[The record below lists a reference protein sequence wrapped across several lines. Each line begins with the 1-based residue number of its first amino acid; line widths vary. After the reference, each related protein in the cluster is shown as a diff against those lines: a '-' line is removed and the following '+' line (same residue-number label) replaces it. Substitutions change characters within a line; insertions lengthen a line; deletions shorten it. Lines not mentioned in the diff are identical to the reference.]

1 MIYSLYNISEGILK
15 SITKASKDLITNASQ
30 YLFREHSQSE
40 ADLST
45 RWTVSRDWH
54 ILPWSVKVDRAQV
67 KSKNRGRHDYRTLL
81 TIANSAVKS
90 SPALP
95 IYRQSW
101 VISFWKSE
109 LRIKRRKTLLQ
120 KTWKLKVVSGSSA
133 PQWRTSQRISKSL
146 LKVFL
151 FGKWFSC
158 RGIVNSFL
166 RLHQRRSMMA
176 LIWNDSD
183 WTSVQFC
190 QELRKTDKKHCGIVY
205 ILWNFET
212 IHCKTI

>member
-1 MIYSLYNISEGILK
+1 MHHITCFVNIHSLK
-15 SITKASKDLITNASQ
+15 LIC
-30 YLFREHSQSE
+30 RPDEQSVE
-40 ADLST
+40 IDTS
-45 RWTVSRDWH
+45 
-54 ILPWSVKVDRAQV
+54 LPWSVKVDRAQV

-109 LRIKRRKTLLQ
+109 LRIKRPKTLLQ

-151 FGKWFSC
+151 FGKCFSC
-158 RGIVNSFL
+158 RGIFSNFISRYFFYLMYICIVNCSHAPKFSPTASAQIYDGINL
-166 RLHQRRSMMA
+166 KWFWLDTCSILSR
-176 LIWNDSD
+176 I
-183 WTSVQFC
+183 
-190 QELRKTDKKHCGIVY
+190 KKN
-205 ILWNFET
+205 W
-212 IHCKTI
+212 

>member
-1 MIYSLYNISEGILK
+1 MHHITCFVNIHSLK
-15 SITKASKDLITNASQ
+15 LIC
-30 YLFREHSQSE
+30 RPDEQSVE
-40 ADLST
+40 IDTS
-45 RWTVSRDWH
+45 
-54 ILPWSVKVDRAQV
+54 LPWSVKVDRAQV

-109 LRIKRRKTLLQ
+109 LRIKRPKTLLQ

-151 FGKWFSC
+151 FNSKCFSC
-158 RGIVNSFL
+158 RGIVNCSHAPKFSPTASA
-166 RLHQRRSMMA
+166 Q
-176 LIWNDSD
+176 IYD
-183 WTSVQFC
+183 
-190 QELRKTDKKHCGIVY
+190 GINLKWFWLDTCS
-205 ILWNFET
+205 ILSRIKENW
-212 IHCKTI
+212 

>member
-1 MIYSLYNISEGILK
+1 MIYSNYTTNNEGILK
-15 SITKASKDLITNASQ
+15 NITRASKDLITNASH
-30 YLFREHSQSE
+30 YLFCEHSQSE

-101 VISFWKSE
+101 VISFWKTG
-109 LRIKRRKTLLQ
+109 LRIKRPKTLLQ

-151 FGKWFSC
+151 SNSKCFSC
-158 RGIVNSFL
+158 RGIVNWSHAPKFSL
-166 RLHQRRSMMA
+166 TASAQ
-176 LIWNDSD
+176 IYD
-183 WTSVQFC
+183 
-190 QELRKTDKKHCGIVY
+190 GINLKWFWLDICS
-205 ILWNFET
+205 ILSRIKENW
-212 IHCKTI
+212 

>member
-101 VISFWKSE
+101 VISFWKSK
-109 LRIKRRKTLLQ
+109 LRIKRPKTLLQ

-151 FGKWFSC
+151 LNSKCFSC
-158 RGIVNSFL
+158 RGIVNWSHAPKFSL
-166 RLHQRRSMMA
+166 TASAQ
-176 LIWNDSD
+176 IYD
-183 WTSVQFC
+183 
-190 QELRKTDKKHCGIVY
+190 GINLKWFWLDICS
-205 ILWNFET
+205 ILSRTKENW
-212 IHCKTI
+212 